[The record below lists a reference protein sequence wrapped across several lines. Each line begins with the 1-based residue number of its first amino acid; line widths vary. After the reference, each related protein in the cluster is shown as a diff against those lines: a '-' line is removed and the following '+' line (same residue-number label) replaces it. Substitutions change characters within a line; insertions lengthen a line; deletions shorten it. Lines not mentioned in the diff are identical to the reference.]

1 MILCVIVIPPL
12 PLVSLICLYRC
23 LYLTLTA
30 QGIGFSLFDGLR
42 SYATSNELEPQ
53 LYYEAKAPNSR
64 YMRAAY
70 DILGAHTA
78 KFHST
83 QHASFPERDGSVQQR
98 ATRFVIRVYAAPYW
112 CACFRLFSGATN
124 TILYCIQAVTP
135 GVEAMLYAFHLQVM
149 KLNHDDGHVHVCM
162 FD

>member
-1 MILCVIVIPPL
+1 
-12 PLVSLICLYRC
+12 
-23 LYLTLTA
+23 
-30 QGIGFSLFDGLR
+30 
-42 SYATSNELEPQ
+42 
-53 LYYEAKAPNSR
+53 
-64 YMRAAY
+64 MRAAY

-78 KFHST
+78 KFHCT

-135 GVEAMLYAFHLQVM
+135 GVEAMLYAFHLQVT
-149 KLNHDDGHVHVCM
+149 KLKSRRWSRQCVSLCLIRVCRCQTRWM
-162 FD
+162 ASTEALLLGCSDRMDSEPEHRTAATHTV